1 MYFDNPLGP
10 HTWNFFNNPV
20 WIGTYKIHNQRPLFK
35 QLLPERRYRILTLGV
50 LGVNDLFFEKYF
62 GAFIDDF

>member
-10 HTWNFFNNPV
+10 RIWNFFSLDR
-20 WIGTYKIHNQRPLFK
+20 GTYKIHNQRPLFK

-50 LGVNDLFFEKYF
+50 FGVNDLFFEKYF

>member
-20 WIGTYKIHNQRPLFK
+20 WKGTYKIHNQRPLFK

-62 GAFIDDF
+62 GAFIHNF